1 MKPPIDLGR
10 TMTIQ
15 IPALE
20 WICNSDSYLRTVDSI
35 TQQISPYP
43 VQGSLSSHLD
53 MEGVQP
59 DEMRWTPLLE
69 LRSRDPYIRKL
80 RDFFPGL
87 YFMTRQ
93 DPFGASSSL
102 SLPRTRPPS
111 ALGRLFMSSSGSSER
126 SRQRR

>member
-59 DEMRWTPLLE
+59 DDMRWTPLLE

-93 DPFGASSSL
+93 DPFRCLILTVLTQNL
-102 SLPRTRPPS
+102 SLIHISEPTR
-111 ALGRLFMSSSGSSER
+111 LGMITYAVFCL
-126 SRQRR
+126 